1 MRRPPCRLRSPHIL
15 TDEVKDFK
23 QGCVLESAHRA
34 EAHPHK
40 QGHYAGFSQ
49 LLPPVDTP

>member
-1 MRRPPCRLRSPHIL
+1 M
-15 TDEVKDFK
+15 KDFK